1 MTQNIT
7 NPAALPILSGNVSD
21 SGSGMGLPGVFV
33 QAQSTNN
40 LMAIGFTD
48 TNGNFNLLVTS
59 NQWKIKIKSDSG
71 LAEKGYVSTQDS
83 MNGNTYNGSASN
95 LNFQFPKET
104 ALIYGTIS
112 DTFSN
117 IIPSFGSETQ
127 DFSYTYYSPSRRRT
141 KQINKNEAVA

>member
-95 LNFQFPKET
+95 LNFQFPKAT
-104 ALIYGTIS
+104 ALIYGTMT

-117 IIPSFGSETQ
+117 TISGVI
-127 DFSYTYYSPSRRRT
+127 DVISPSGLWRPRPCWPYGRFRS
-141 KQINKNEAVA
+141 AGVGP